1 MFDRLEHLLIDYPTS
16 TLLQTQWTFKRRRLQ
31 VVDVRDLYTNPLTPA
46 EYLRRPLI
54 HRGRYLVKANDL
66 DCQQVKQF
74 YLASSQEFYR
84 PTGLRLALYW
94 PDTIGQPPERIIS
107 KRFAALRRD
116 RIVLAKALTQL
127 LQTDWQG
134 FQLRVTV
141 DRRTS

>member
-1 MFDRLEHLLIDYPTS
+1 
-16 TLLQTQWTFKRRRLQ
+16 
-31 VVDVRDLYTNPLTPA
+31 
-46 EYLRRPLI
+46 
-54 HRGRYLVKANDL
+54 LVKATDL

-116 RIVLAKALTQL
+116 RIVLAKAVTQL

-134 FQLRVTV
+134 FQLRITV